1 MKTGIDTNYK
11 VIFSFLCQRAV
22 PSILSPKPRDF
33 SLPNSSWGEE
43 MMRLYNYY
51 NSQSE
56 EETGGEK
63 EQGDQWTRL
72 PSYNRSLKYAIG
84 TKVDEDAFF

>member
-1 MKTGIDTNYK
+1 M
-11 VIFSFLCQRAV
+11 

-43 MMRLYNYY
+43 MMQLYNYY
-51 NSQSE
+51 NSRSE
-56 EETGGEK
+56 EETGGEE
-63 EQGDQWTRL
+63 EQGGQWTRL

-84 TKVDEDAFF
+84 TKVDDDAFFRHSSV